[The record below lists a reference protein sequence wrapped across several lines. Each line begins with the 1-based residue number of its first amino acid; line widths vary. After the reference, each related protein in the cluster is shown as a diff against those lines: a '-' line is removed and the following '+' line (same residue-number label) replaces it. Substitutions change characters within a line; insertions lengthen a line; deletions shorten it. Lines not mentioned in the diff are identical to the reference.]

1 VFAQRRS
8 HERRARRIAGGVAAM
23 KGNKKVIEALND
35 ILTAEM
41 VGINQYFLHAK
52 MCQNRGYVRLA
63 AKIREESVGEMKHA
77 DEIVERILFLEGV
90 PNLQRLGKV
99 NIGETV
105 SDQLQLDLAV
115 EVDAVKRLNRAIV
128 LCATE
133 GDVGSRGLL
142 ETILQDEEEHLGWL
156 ETQLAIIKH
165 VGEVRYL
172 AEQLH

>member
-1 VFAQRRS
+1 
-8 HERRARRIAGGVAAM
+8 M
-23 KGNKKVIEALND
+23 KGNKKIIEALNE
-35 ILTAEM
+35 ILAAEL

-52 MCQNRGYVRLA
+52 MCKNWGYVRLA
-63 AKIREESVGEMKHA
+63 TKIREESIGEMKHA

-90 PNLQRLGKV
+90 PNVQRLGKV

-105 SDQLQLDLAV
+105 SEQLRLDLAV
-115 EVDAVKRLNRAIV
+115 EVDAIKRLNRAIA
-128 LCATE
+128 LCTTE

-142 ETILQDEEEHLGWL
+142 ETILRNEEEHLGWI

-165 VGEVRYL
+165 VGEAPYL